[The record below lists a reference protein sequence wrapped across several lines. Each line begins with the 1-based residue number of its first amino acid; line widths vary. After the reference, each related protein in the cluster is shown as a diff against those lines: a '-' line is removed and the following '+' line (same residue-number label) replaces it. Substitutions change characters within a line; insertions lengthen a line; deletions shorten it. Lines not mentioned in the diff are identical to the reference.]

1 MEENKELNEQELTQ
15 RIDTVRKCF
24 KTIKELGKI
33 GSITDR
39 AFVHFFIASGVEE
52 LHEQLAE
59 MAKILKEERKAEK
72 VCHEKNSLS

>member
-33 GSITDR
+33 GSISDR
-39 AFVHFFIASGVEE
+39 AFVHFFIANGVE
-52 LHEQLAE
+52 
-59 MAKILKEERKAEK
+59 
-72 VCHEKNSLS
+72 

>member
-1 MEENKELNEQELTQ
+1 MEDNKELNEQELTQ

-39 AFVHFFIASGVEE
+39 AFVHFFHCKRCGRTSRATCRDGEDIERRKKSGES
-52 LHEQLAE
+52 
-59 MAKILKEERKAEK
+59 M
-72 VCHEKNSLS
+72 